1 LAAPL
6 MEGVAG
12 GDSRL
17 LDAVNVPNRG
27 AIPNL
32 PDDLVVE
39 APARADGSGLH
50 PLRMAPLP
58 EAIAAL
64 IRTQASIHQL
74 TVEAYAEGSKDKLMQ
89 AVLLEPTVDSY
100 RRAVDMVDEFLT
112 LQRDLL
118 PEFR

>member
-1 LAAPL
+1 
-6 MEGVAG
+6 
-12 GDSRL
+12 
-17 LDAVNVPNRG
+17 VNVPNRG

-39 APARADGSGLH
+39 VPARADGGGLH
-50 PLRMAPLP
+50 PVQMAPLP

-74 TVEAYAEGSKDKLMQ
+74 TVEAYAEGSKDKLLQ

-100 RRAVDMVDEFLT
+100 RRAVDMVDEFLS
-112 LQRDLL
+112 LQKALL
-118 PEFR
+118 PEMG